1 MGELIVS
8 LYTTDIIE
16 NLILGI
22 VEHGA
27 FYAYQQIH
35 SSYCSLE

>member
-1 MGELIVS
+1 MGELIV
-8 LYTTDIIE
+8 YTTDIIE

-27 FYAYQQIH
+27 FYAYH
-35 SSYCSLE
+35 